1 MNVARDRPTATG
13 ARPMPESG
21 MREPSPR
28 DLQRRNE
35 ALRCLR
41 EQNSTQCQ
49 GRVHINVFFDGTGNN
64 WDWAGTFV
72 SGKSRS
78 SQTQRARN
86 GHTNIVRLWD
96 AAVEEATT
104 GIFKIYVPGVGTPFE
119 EVGDTSQDGD
129 MAGGA
134 AARYGAHRINWAI
147 LQVYNSLS
155 RYVENGLLFD
165 KPAALAA
172 VQNMTRVMSMSAFD
186 DWIKS
191 PSLPLSENAH
201 RQLRLREKEDHL
213 AAVLKALELRKK
225 VLEVNV
231 SVFGFSRG
239 SAQARTFAHWLFEIA
254 RYNNYHCSRMLAGV
268 PLKLNFMGIFD
279 TVASVGIA
287 SCIPAVGRLA
297 RGKMNWA
304 WGEMM
309 SIHPDVEQCVH
320 FAALHEQRMNFPLD
334 FAPNDGGRRKQV
346 LYPGMHS
353 DVGGG
358 YTPGSQGKG
367 MRGWGASPNLSQIPL
382 IDMYHEAFTA
392 GVFLKEPSEI
402 KNDATAG
409 PGFACDIRLIRCYN
423 NWLSKHGVA
432 GGDHRRQIRG
442 HAQQYLRWRGL
453 RAKDGPSNMRRQRY
467 FIESDH
473 EDQYDLNQAQVWMS
487 VSKAGNEFNFID
499 RLNSERDL
507 LNAFDAADVAPEVA
521 ALLDDYVHDS
531 LAGFYILKLTE
542 LMLPNTDGYFRYRE
556 TFTVGTPLQ
565 PSVCVHPS
573 SLPPTNVPSI
583 DQIIGDMGRAFGN

>member
-1 MNVARDRPTATG
+1 MTGITATG
-13 ARPMPESG
+13 ASSMPESG

-28 DLQRRNE
+28 ELQRRND

-41 EQNSTQCQ
+41 DQNPTQCQ

-72 SGKSRS
+72 SGKTRS
-78 SQTQRARN
+78 TQTQRARN

-96 AAVEEATT
+96 AALEETET
-104 GIFKIYVPGVGTPFE
+104 GIFKIYVPGVGTPFDQ
-119 EVGDTSQDGD
+119 VGDTSQDGD

-147 LQVYNSLS
+147 LQVYNALS
-155 RYVENGLLFD
+155 QYVENGPLFD
-165 KPAALAA
+165 EPAVLTA
-172 VQNMTRVMSMSAFD
+172 VQNMTRVMSMPAFD

-191 PSLPLSENAH
+191 PSLPLSESAH
-201 RQLRLREKEDHL
+201 RQLRLQEKEQRL

-268 PLKLNFMGIFD
+268 PLKLKFMGIFD

-287 SCIPAVGRLA
+287 SGIPIVGGLA

-334 FAPNDGGRRKQV
+334 HAPNDGGRRKQV

-367 MRGWGASPNLSQIPL
+367 MRSWGSSPNLSQIPL

-392 GVFLKEPSEI
+392 GVFLKDPSEI
-402 KNDATAG
+402 KNDGNAG
-409 PGFACDIRLIRCYN
+409 PGFACDARLIRCYN
-423 NWLSKHGVA
+423 TWLSRHGIA
-432 GGDHRRQIRG
+432 SGDHRRQIRE
-442 HAQQYLRWRGL
+442 HTQQYLRWRGL
-453 RAKDGPSNMRRQRY
+453 RAKSGISNMQQQRY
-467 FIESDH
+467 FIDSDG
-473 EDQYDLNQAQVWMS
+473 EDQHDLNQAQVWMRI
-487 VSKAGNEFNFID
+487 SKSGNEYNFID
-499 RLNSERDL
+499 RLNSQRDL
-507 LNAFDAADVAPEVA
+507 LRAFDEANVVPEA
-521 ALLDDYVHDS
+521 ISLFDDYVHDS
-531 LAGFYILKLTE
+531 LAGFYMWRVTE

-556 TFTVGTPLQ
+556 SF
-565 PSVCVHPS
+565 SVSGAMRPTTCVNPS
-573 SLPPTNVPSI
+573 SLPPAHVPSI
-583 DQIIGDMGRAFGN
+583 DQILGDMGHAFRN